1 MTEDLKSN
9 NMGDMTD
16 DDKLWS
22 LLSYIFFPLGIVA
35 LLMEDKK
42 TRPTIR
48 YAAFHSIAIGVVSTI
63 LSTILTITGIL
74 ACISP
79 IVGFGLWAYS
89 IYLGYMI
96 YSKGEVLAVPV
107 LTDFIKGQG
116 WI

>member
-1 MTEDLKSN
+1 MTEDFKSN

-22 LLSYIFFPLGIVA
+22 LLSFVIPIVGIVV

-42 TRPTIR
+42 ARPVIR
-48 YAAFHSIAIGVVSTI
+48 YAAFHALALSVIATVVSFV
-63 LSTILTITGIL
+63 LGIIPFVG
-74 ACISP
+74 CVSP
-79 IVGFGLWAYS
+79 FIFLGIWGYGAY
-89 IYLGYMI
+89 IGYMI

-107 LTDFIKGQG
+107 VTDFIKGQG